1 MWYRSSSRQVRRL
14 GSILPGPVAALYGET
29 VAGAAV
35 VRAFGMQSVFVQ
47 SKPLAQSLVVPSID
61 KIRLGQDHKH
71 ATILLCDVPLTR
83 AMGHP

>member
-14 GSILPGPVAALYGET
+14 MSILPGPVNALYGET

-47 SKPLAQSLVVPSID
+47 SKPLALSLVVSSID
-61 KIRLGQDHKH
+61 KLRLGQDHKH
-71 ATILLCDVPLTR
+71 ATILLRDGPLNR
-83 AMGHP
+83 PMAHS